1 MYEKNILKY
10 FIFISL
16 FLGSFQNEQK
26 KIERIEGTIKL
37 IISSI
42 IGELNAT
49 SFAFEYKK
57 YSISFDKFKL
67 IKPLLDNIK
76 INKENKNNEI
86 FYKINKINITY
97 IFDLGIKLF
106 ANPNNIITDKSR
118 FIIANF
124 EEIKFKFID
133 DYNIEFIS
141 SEISSINFLKN
152 NKLNNLDY
160 FGDFNEKKP
169 CNFYESGKEPIK
181 INDIDGIDKKI
192 KDLFNKMFDA
202 KIKELQKSINML
214 SYDILNISNNCKRIY
229 IQDGYPIE
237 NFLIKKLKTKVE
249 YMTYNKTTKSII
261 LDNLIFEGD
270 FYSGYIRDYVNFSFK
285 CGKKFTFQKST
296 PFIFNRSESNNYIKM
311 NIENCDYEDEIQ
323 IQISDQTEELKDTLI
338 KEFPKYLNKIIDDYY
353 KNIF

>member
-1 MYEKNILKY
+1 MYDKTILLY
-10 FIFISL
+10 FIFLSL
-16 FLGSFQNEQK
+16 ILESYQNEQK

-42 IGELNAT
+42 IEELNET
-49 SFAFEYKK
+49 SFTFEYKK
-57 YSISFDKFKL
+57 YNISFDKFKL

-106 ANPNNIITDKSR
+106 ANPNNIIIDKSR

-133 DYNIEFIS
+133 EYNIEFIS

-152 NKLNNLDY
+152 NKLYNLDY
-160 FGDFNEKKP
+160 FSDFNMKKS
-169 CNFYESGKEPIK
+169 CNFYESGKKPI
-181 INDIDGIDKKI
+181 IIDEIDQKI
-192 KDLFNKMFDA
+192 KDILNKMFDA
-202 KIKELQKSINML
+202 KIKELEKNINIL
-214 SYDILNISNNCKRIY
+214 SYDFLNISNNCERIN
-229 IQDGYPIE
+229 IEDRYPVE
-237 NFLIKKLKTKVE
+237 NFQIKKLKTKVE

-261 LDNLIFEGD
+261 FDNLIFEGN
-270 FYSGYIRDYVNFSFK
+270 FYSSYCNDYVNFSLK
-285 CGKKFTFQKST
+285 CGRKFNIYKST
-296 PFIFNRSESNNYIKM
+296 PLIFNRSKSNNYIKIDIGEC
-311 NIENCDYEDEIQ
+311 NYEDDSEIV
-323 IQISDQTEELKDTLI
+323 IDDQTVEVKETLI
-338 KEFPKYLNKIIDDYY
+338 NEFPKQLNKNIDDYY

>member
-1 MYEKNILKY
+1 MYEKTILFY

-16 FLGSFQNEQK
+16 FLESYQNEQK

-49 SFAFEYKK
+49 SFTFDYKR
-57 YSISFDKFKL
+57 YSISFDNFKL
-67 IKPLLDNIK
+67 IKPLLNDIK

-106 ANPNNIITDKSR
+106 ANPNNIIKDKSR

-141 SEISSINFLKN
+141 SEINSIDFLKN

-160 FGDFNEKKP
+160 FSDFNEKKT
-169 CNFYESGKEPIK
+169 CNFYESENRPIT
-181 INDIDGIDKKI
+181 INNVDQKI
-192 KDLFNKMFDA
+192 KEMFNKMFDA
-202 KIKELQKSINML
+202 KIKELEKNINIL
-214 SYDILNISNNCKRIY
+214 SYDILNILNNCKRIY
-229 IQDGYPIE
+229 FDEGYPIE
-237 NFLIKKLKTKVE
+237 NFLIKKLKTKAE

-261 LDNLIFEGD
+261 FDNLIFEGD
-270 FYSGYIRDYVNFSFK
+270 FYSSYNKDYVNFSYKCWRKFK
-285 CGKKFTFQKST
+285 YVKST
-296 PFIFNRSESNNYIKM
+296 PFVFNRSKSNDYIKI
-311 NIENCDYEDEIQ
+311 NIENCDYEDDSKIE
-323 IQISDQTEELKDTLI
+323 ISDQTTELEDKLV
-338 KEFPKYLNKIIDDYY
+338 KEFPKQLNKIIDEYY